1 MSNPPAPRRSIG
13 RVALRWTLRVL
24 VTVVAL
30 VLTAAGAVYGLSE
43 RRLHARFTPP
53 DHSLDVHADAA
64 TVARGKYLATTRG
77 CMDCHGEG
85 FVGHV
90 MLDDP
95 MIGRLAGP
103 NLTLGGRGARLGD
116 REWELAVRHGIRPDG
131 SALLIMPAQ
140 EFTGMSDDD
149 LAAIVAYARS
159 VPAVTVP
166 PPASRAG
173 PLIRALY
180 LGGQVKLLAA
190 EQIAD
195 HAKPHVRRVEA
206 APDARYGAYVA
217 AGCTGC
223 HGAGFSGGK
232 IPGAPP
238 DWGPAANITP
248 GGNVGRW
255 SEAQFVHAIRTGER
269 PDGSR
274 IDGKLMPLKILGQME
289 ETELRAVYQYLRTLP
304 AREYG
309 NR

>member
-1 MSNPPAPRRSIG
+1 MSAPNPRRPTG
-13 RVALRWTLRVL
+13 RVILRWTVRVL

-53 DHSLDVHADAA
+53 SGHALDVRADAA
-64 TVARGKYLATTRG
+64 TIARGRHLTTTRG
-77 CMDCHGEG
+77 CVDCHGENLAG
-85 FVGHV
+85 RV

-95 MIGRLAGP
+95 MVGRLAGA
-103 NLTLGGRGARLGD
+103 NLTAGRRGGALGD
-116 REWELAVRHGIRPDG
+116 REWELAVRHGMRPDG
-131 SALLIMPAQ
+131 SGLLVMPSQ
-140 EFTGMSDDD
+140 EFTGMSDED
-149 LAAIVAYARS
+149 LAAIVAYARTL
-159 VPAVTVP
+159 PAVTEP

-180 LGGQVKLLAA
+180 VGGQVNLLAA
-190 EQIAD
+190 DEID
-195 HAKPHVRRVEA
+195 HAKPHLRRVDA
-206 APDARYGAYVA
+206 APTPAYGKYLA

-223 HGAGFSGGK
+223 HGPGFSGGK

-238 DWGPAANITP
+238 DWGPAANLTP

-255 SEAQFVHAIRTGER
+255 SEAQFVHAIRTGQR

-274 IDGKLMPLKILGQME
+274 IDGKLMPLKILSQME
-289 ETELRAVYQYLRTLP
+289 DVELRALYAYLRTVP
-304 AREYG
+304 AKEYG